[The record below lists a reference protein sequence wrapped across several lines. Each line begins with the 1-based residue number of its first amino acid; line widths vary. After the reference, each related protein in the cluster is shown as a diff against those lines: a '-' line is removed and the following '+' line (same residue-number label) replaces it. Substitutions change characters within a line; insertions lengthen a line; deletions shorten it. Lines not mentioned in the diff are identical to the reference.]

1 MSYNYR
7 LTVGDKAYDL
17 PNDVTFGLNQSANFT
32 QNKTTKNLSIR
43 KFSTNI
49 PSDLFTTIYN
59 SIVIENN
66 LNSSTKISF
75 DLIEGENIISLIND
89 EILYTLDYQYS
100 LTDDRGPGST
110 TSSVN
115 VDTDEAGIYLTLNF
129 NFTGE

>member
-7 LTVGDKAYDL
+7 LTVGDKAYNL

-32 QNKTTKNLSIR
+32 QNKITKNLSIR

>member
-17 PNDVTFGLNQSANFT
+17 PNDITFGLNQSANFV
-32 QNKTTKNLSIR
+32 QNKITKNLSIR

-66 LNSSTKISF
+66 LNSNTKISF
-75 DLIEGENIISLIND
+75 DLIEGENIISLISD

-115 VDTDEAGIYLTLNF
+115 VSTDEAGIYLTLNF